1 MLRDI
6 TKLLAKPISDAVKK
20 RIDWVQGIVSEETLQ
35 QLAGDDKVSIKE
47 AGYPAR
53 ITRVR
58 HENGSC
64 VTITFE
70 LLEGYRLRF
79 KSGQFVRVVVEL
91 GGVLHRRC
99 YSLSSSSES
108 NKHTLTIKQ
117 QFQGRV
123 STYFNERAK
132 KGDLFYLDEPAG
144 EFVLP
149 ASNAYGLRY
158 GFIVAGSGVVPAWS
172 LIQDLLGNAPET
184 DIQLVYVSQS
194 AGNTIFKKQLDSF
207 AKKHPNFSIEY
218 VFTRKNG
225 AKKSAR
231 KRLSGLELVAKM
243 PDSLERELYLCGP
256 SGVVSSVL
264 EAYNGIGVND
274 EDVRVEL
281 YTGSSSATDDAE
293 LKPRVVSFV
302 RSGFLSRPRHIR
314 QRKVETILETAKKAG
329 LVIEQKCTVGTC
341 QTCKVKL
348 TSGSVLMD
356 EPNTLTLQDTERG
369 YILACVAY
377 PCESVEIKLP

>member
-1 MLRDI
+1 
-6 TKLLAKPISDAVKK
+6 
-20 RIDWVQGIVSEETLQ
+20 
-35 QLAGDDKVSIKE
+35 
-47 AGYPAR
+47 
-53 ITRVR
+53 
-58 HENGSC
+58 
-64 VTITFE
+64 
-70 LLEGYRLRF
+70 
-79 KSGQFVRVVVEL
+79 
-91 GGVLHRRC
+91 
-99 YSLSSSSES
+99 
-108 NKHTLTIKQ
+108 
-117 QFQGRV
+117 
-123 STYFNERAK
+123 
-132 KGDLFYLDEPAG
+132 
-144 EFVLP
+144 
-149 ASNAYGLRY
+149 
-158 GFIVAGSGVVPAWS
+158 
-172 LIQDLLGNAPET
+172 
-184 DIQLVYVSQS
+184 
-194 AGNTIFKKQLDSF
+194 
-207 AKKHPNFSIEY
+207 
-218 VFTRKNG
+218 
-225 AKKSAR
+225 
-231 KRLSGLELVAKM
+231 M